1 MRPSTALAAKR
12 DAVVE
17 GVRRHAATNPRIVGS
32 AARGLDHEDR
42 DLGLRVDPAPTAT
55 LLDLGAL
62 QVEPEALLQVPV
74 DLLRPGDL
82 PDRMRSRVLADAVPV

>member
-17 GVRRHAATNPRIVGS
+17 AVRRHAATKPRLVGS
-32 AARGLDHEDR
+32 VARGLDHEGS
-42 DLGLRVDPAPTAT
+42 DLDVLVDPAPTAT

-74 DLLRPGDL
+74 DLLTPGDL

>member
-1 MRPSTALAAKR
+1 L
-12 DAVVE
+12 
-17 GVRRHAATNPRIVGS
+17 
-32 AARGLDHEDR
+32 
-42 DLGLRVDPAPTAT
+42 VDPAPTAT

-74 DLLRPGDL
+74 DLLTPGDL

>member
-17 GVRRHAATNPRIVGS
+17 AVRRHAATKPRIVGS
-32 AARGLDHEDR
+32 AARGLDHEGS
-42 DLGLRVDPAPTAT
+42 DLDLLVDPAPTAT

-74 DLLRPGDL
+74 DLLTPGDL